1 MQPKIDS
8 NFEWKDLKLTTRRRS
23 NLMKFGENLYNLRKN
38 AKMSQE
44 KLAEKISV
52 SRQSISKWENGESY
66 PEMDK
71 ILKLCNIFH
80 CKINDLVHEDLTDI
94 NSLDEEIIMS
104 VVKFNEKKQ
113 NQVKSLSN
121 VISLI
126 GKIGGIVLKVAI
138 PFIILAMILIP
149 FIISNVEVKE
159 NQISFK
165 TDNIKIIDE
174 NKIEIHDIIVGELDI
189 DDEDYDV
196 IEMFEN
202 NSNIKIITY
211 VETGLVFLL
220 VELYI
225 MIIILGCVEKLFNNI
240 KENTTPFTLDNV
252 NYIKK
257 ISYLIIALILI
268 SPISDLLFSILLGI
282 SNGGSSPFELM
293 NILEILII
301 FSMSYIF
308 EYGYEIQQDSKGKM
322 YGNKNEN
329 KEEYI
334 KVLMGKTNRSEEE
347 CIVLNQIIEK
357 HFIVGKNNK
366 EKIINDIIQKLQLE
380 YKEADELYNICIE
393 NILKGIFKK

>member
-1 MQPKIDS
+1 
-8 NFEWKDLKLTTRRRS
+8 
-23 NLMKFGENLYNLRKN
+23 MKFGENLYNLRKN

-44 KLAEKISV
+44 KLAEKMSV

-189 DDEDYDV
+189 DDEDSDV

>member
-1 MQPKIDS
+1 
-8 NFEWKDLKLTTRRRS
+8 
-23 NLMKFGENLYNLRKN
+23 MKFGENLYNLRKN

-44 KLAEKISV
+44 KLAEKMSV

-80 CKINDLVHEDLTDI
+80 CKINDLVHDDLTDI

-308 EYGYEIQQDSKGKM
+308 EYGYEIQKDSKGKM

>member
-1 MQPKIDS
+1 
-8 NFEWKDLKLTTRRRS
+8 
-23 NLMKFGENLYNLRKN
+23 
-38 AKMSQE
+38 
-44 KLAEKISV
+44 
-52 SRQSISKWENGESY
+52 
-66 PEMDK
+66 
-71 ILKLCNIFH
+71 
-80 CKINDLVHEDLTDI
+80 
-94 NSLDEEIIMS
+94 
-104 VVKFNEKKQ
+104 
-113 NQVKSLSN
+113 
-121 VISLI
+121 
-126 GKIGGIVLKVAI
+126 
-138 PFIILAMILIP
+138 MILIP

-308 EYGYEIQQDSKGKM
+308 EYGYEIQKDSKGKM
-322 YGNKNEN
+322 YGNENE
-329 KEEYI
+329 
-334 KVLMGKTNRSEEE
+334 
-347 CIVLNQIIEK
+347 
-357 HFIVGKNNK
+357 
-366 EKIINDIIQKLQLE
+366 
-380 YKEADELYNICIE
+380 
-393 NILKGIFKK
+393 

>member
-1 MQPKIDS
+1 
-8 NFEWKDLKLTTRRRS
+8 
-23 NLMKFGENLYNLRKN
+23 MKFGENLYNLRKN

-44 KLAEKISV
+44 KLAEKMSV